1 MPLNK
6 PRVGEGTLQRVVLAR
21 QHAPEVLQA
30 TFQHLD
36 AAGIVLP
43 QILGAAYDMQRR
55 ALDGAGLGEDQGAG
69 RQVEGRQAQ
78 LARNPGLCRTP
89 AEPPGDHQVEDQIE
103 IALQLEDD
111 PLAQPAETQHLP
123 VLSTGLWAGPR
134 TGAGRDSRGEPFPG
148 SRLRPVVPGHECRAG
163 RPATRAYCGSRC
175 GTGGFKT
182 RPYADAAP
190 RSLRRW
196 NRTSDVGAGFKPAR
210 VRIALSAN
218 TACYGRPNTRLAVTL
233 RWISLVPA

>member
-21 QHAPEVLQA
+21 QHPPEVLQTA
-30 TFQHLD
+30 FQHLD

-43 QILGAAYDMQRR
+43 QVAGAAYDMQRR

-103 IALQLEDD
+103 IALQFEDD

-123 VLSTGLWAGPR
+123 VFALLYRRLDGPEQERTREANLLEGLAYDPWLQGVDVEQDI
-134 TGAGRDSRGEPFPG
+134 GQF
-148 SRLRPVVPGHECRAG
+148 GHA
-163 RPATRAYCGSRC
+163 AALC

-190 RSLRRW
+190 QSLRGR
-196 NRTSDVGAGFKPAR
+196 NRTSDVGAGFQPAR
-210 VRIALSAN
+210 APTPHLR
-218 TACYGRPNTRLAVTL
+218 ACAAGTGHPM
-233 RWISLVPA
+233 